1 MSTVNLQ
8 APFPLVEFL
17 QVAEIP
23 SVRCHYKVR
32 VVIKSL
38 GIRSSV
44 YFSLFSSSTLIFFN
58 SNIAIYRSNSFKGEI
73 RWVCAEPL
81 GTVVCSECAGVGAGG
96 GEKSALQRALCAR
109 FESLWMI

>member
-1 MSTVNLQ
+1 MVNLQ

-81 GTVVCSECAGVGAGG
+81 GTGGV
-96 GEKSALQRALCAR
+96 L
-109 FESLWMI
+109 